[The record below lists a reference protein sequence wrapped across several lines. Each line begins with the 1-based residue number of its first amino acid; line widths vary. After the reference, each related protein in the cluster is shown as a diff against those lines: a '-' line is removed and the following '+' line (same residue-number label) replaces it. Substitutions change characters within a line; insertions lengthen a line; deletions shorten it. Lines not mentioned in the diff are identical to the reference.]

1 MNILDICII
10 TMIVLSGLFAFARG
24 FVKECLSIASWIG
37 ATGVALYAMPYLRP
51 LVRPH
56 VPAGAVDPVAAGA
69 AFIVTLV
76 VLTIV
81 TGTIARFVRRSSL
94 SALDRTLGLIFGLG
108 RGALLVAI
116 GFLALSFVLPASGAR
131 PDWLAQS
138 RTAPLFAAATTALTS
153 LMPATIRQRAAQLN
167 PQQQVQTEFESA
179 LRAYTL
185 PKTAGAQSNAGPT
198 PEEQKRLNE
207 LFLRYGGDVLKDPPE
222 HVIEVGP
229 ATGQAGR

>member
-1 MNILDICII
+1 MNILDIF
-10 TMIVLSGLFAFARG
+10 IVTIVILSGLFAFARG
-24 FVKECLSIASWIG
+24 FVKECLSIASWLG
-37 ATGVALYAMPYLRP
+37 ASGAAIYAMPYLRP

-56 VPAGAVDPVAAGA
+56 VPAGAVDAVSAGA

-108 RGALLVAI
+108 RGAMLVAI
-116 GFLALSFVLPASGAR
+116 GFIALSFVLPASGAR
-131 PDWLAQS
+131 PEWLAQS
-138 RTAPLFAAATTALTS
+138 RIAPLFGDVATELS
-153 LMPATIRQRAAQLN
+153 GLMPDSFRQRAAQLN
-167 PQQQVQTEFESA
+167 PQQQMQTEFESA

-207 LFLRYGGDVLKDPPE
+207 LFLRYGGDVMKETQQAIP
-222 HVIEVGP
+222 IGP
-229 ATGQAGR
+229 ATGQASQ